1 MNKICITGGKL
12 FNGKDTTIFE
22 NPQVIIEGNKIVG
35 VNKEEN
41 QQPVGEDYKKITLN
55 ADHFI
60 FPGLIDSHV
69 HVQSSGQP
77 NFEDD
82 FKDSVALMGIR
93 AGVNATKTLMAGFTT
108 IRDASA
114 ESLIDIS
121 VKKAIEKGYIKGPRM
136 LVSCRGLSITGGHG
150 DHANGWPPEVSFAQ
164 RYVVDGPLEVRK
176 AVREQ
181 LRDGAD
187 VIKVAATG
195 GILSTGDNPDH
206 IGLRVDEMRE
216 AVEEAQNAGKKVM
229 AHAQGAVGIKNAI
242 IAGVHSIEHGS
253 ILTDEIIEMMIEKGV
268 FLVPTLVAGYLISE
282 KGSEAGIPENSVK
295 KAKQIVD
302 LGFENFK
309 KAYKAGVKIA
319 MGTDA
324 GTCFNFHGNNAKEL
338 ELMVNSGMSPFDALQ
353 AATIKGAEL
362 LDLSET
368 LGSIEAGKL
377 ADIVI
382 VEGNPIENIK
392 IFQDKELM
400 PFIIKDG
407 ELIKGK

>member
-1 MNKICITGGKL
+1 
-12 FNGKDTTIFE
+12 
-22 NPQVIIEGNKIVG
+22 
-35 VNKEEN
+35 
-41 QQPVGEDYKKITLN
+41 
-55 ADHFI
+55 
-60 FPGLIDSHV
+60 
-69 HVQSSGQP
+69 
-77 NFEDD
+77 
-82 FKDSVALMGIR
+82 
-93 AGVNATKTLMAGFTT
+93 
-108 IRDASA
+108 
-114 ESLIDIS
+114 
-121 VKKAIEKGYIKGPRM
+121 
-136 LVSCRGLSITGGHG
+136 
-150 DHANGWPPEVSFAQ
+150 
-164 RYVVDGPLEVRK
+164 
-176 AVREQ
+176 
-181 LRDGAD
+181 
-187 VIKVAATG
+187 
-195 GILSTGDNPDH
+195 
-206 IGLRVDEMRE
+206 
-216 AVEEAQNAGKKVM
+216 
-229 AHAQGAVGIKNAI
+229 
-242 IAGVHSIEHGS
+242 
-253 ILTDEIIEMMIEKGV
+253 MMIEKGV

-282 KGSEAGIPENSVK
+282 HGTEAGIPENSVK

-309 KAYKAGVKIA
+309 KAYNAGVKIA